1 MTTLSS
7 THTSR
12 TIRRVVL
19 GSLLSFACFAC
30 AQQQPA
36 SAQQQQPVGDV
47 YESGSGAGAGS
58 PAQAVQKL
66 YELAAEMT
74 DDPSSGYNATNGN
87 WPDADAAWAQWGN
100 AIGQNGNT
108 LTQQQRAVLTACA
121 ANLSAAIDSAE
132 RSYRI
137 QISQQNNPPAQADAQ
152 QLKATAQKEFA
163 LCNLAD
169 ALNGSNGTPAT
180 GGASAGGSGAPIQGG
195 VNTGSNGASGS
206 GAPGTPGGPLLKT
219 GTSFTEPGPGNPGS
233 GMPRSGAPGT
243 ILGSGPGTP
252 PSNSGTP
259 ASGTPGTG
267 TPGTGTPG
275 GQQPTATNGTPD
287 PNNRTLGIMIGM
299 SNCIKSLPNLLSGM
313 GYFMQGKFV
322 DAATSWGINPKT
334 GNPTVLQQEL
344 SVPVIGNNGKSL
356 VPNNLT
362 PYQQGVIDGQ
372 RLCGYTLS
380 GLAGKGLGAA
390 ASKVAPVL
398 KGGVGTTGPKPAG
411 GPLPPGEGTPVTGT
425 PGEPGAPGGNGA
437 EPAQPAPGEPNG
449 EPPTPD
455 KTPVTNPAPIEP
467 KGAPPTVDKTV
478 ATNPAPRSSQPTIK
492 GGVSAQDPI
501 EGNDLDSAL
510 SNDANNDSP
519 APELANKFVELA
531 DGPVKLGNFIGQGT
545 FAAVFDDGGAMVTKV
560 AKRNGLGYFN
570 KQLQGQLNGSEAL
583 QKAGINHPEVTPKT
597 FQDVTDAPESIE
609 QENAA
614 KKYPGSKELSAASF
628 QEEPAAMQNQI
639 VNSLKSLLLD
649 KLASAGYVMGDIN
662 PSNFRMWEDDG
673 VLQAIPHDT
682 DMIMTMPEIDQAFA
696 NQQKGVPSVL
706 DGSLGASGANA
717 YVPGAYPTAQALAN
731 QLFIGLEDW
740 LYNGPPKAPPMQ

>member
-1 MTTLSS
+1 M
-7 THTSR
+7 R
-12 TIRRVVL
+12 KVVL
-19 GSLLSFACFAC
+19 GYLLGFACF
-30 AQQQPA
+30 A

-47 YESGSGAGAGS
+47 YESGSGAGAET

-66 YELAAEMT
+66 YELAATMT
-74 DDPSSGYNATNGN
+74 DDPSSGYNAKTSS
-87 WPDADAAWAQWGN
+87 WPEADAAWAQWDN
-100 AIGQNGNT
+100 AIGLNGNT
-108 LTQQQRAVLTACA
+108 LTQQQRSVLVPCA
-121 ANLSAAIDSAE
+121 ANLGAAIDSAE

-137 QISQQNNPPAQADAQ
+137 QISQVGNAPAQADAQ
-152 QLKATAQKEFA
+152 QLKATARKEFE
-163 LCNLAD
+163 LCNPAD
-169 ALNGSNGTPAT
+169 AMNGSNGTPAT
-180 GGASAGGSGAPIQGG
+180 AGGSGPPIQGG
-195 VNTGSNGASGS
+195 VNSGANGNPGS
-206 GAPGTPGGPLLKT
+206 GAPGAPSGSPLLKT
-219 GTSFTEPGPGNPGS
+219 GTSYTEPGPGSQGTGTPGS
-233 GMPRSGAPGT
+233 GMPRSGTPGT
-243 ILGSGPGTP
+243 ILDSGPGTP
-252 PSNSGTP
+252 PSNSGTNP
-259 ASGTPGTG
+259 PSKAPGTG
-267 TPGTGTPG
+267 GPSKGGP
-275 GQQPTATNGTPD
+275 GQQPTATPGTPD

-299 SNCIKSLPNLLSGM
+299 SNCIKSLPNLLSGL
-313 GYFMQGKFV
+313 GSFMQGKFV

-390 ASKVAPVL
+390 GKSVAGKVAPLL
-398 KGGVGTTGPKPAG
+398 KGGAQATGPKPVG
-411 GPLPPGEGTPVTGT
+411 GPLTPGEGTPATGT

-449 EPPTPD
+449 APPTDKTPITNPD
-455 KTPVTNPAPIEP
+455 KTVVTNPAPS
-467 KGAPPTVDKTV
+467 
-478 ATNPAPRSSQPTIK
+478 SSQPTIK

-501 EGNDLDSAL
+501 EGNDLDNAL

-519 APELANKFVELA
+519 APELANKFVQLS
-531 DGPVKLGNFIGQGT
+531 DGPLKLGKFIGQGS

-570 KQLQGQLNGSEAL
+570 KQLQGQLSGSEAL

-597 FQDVTDAPESIE
+597 FQDVSDVPESIE

-614 KKYPGSKELSAASF
+614 QKYPGSKELSAASF
-628 QEEPAAMQNQI
+628 QKESAAMQNQI
-639 VNSLKSLLLD
+639 INSLKSVLLD
-649 KLASAGYVMGDIN
+649 KLPRAGYVMGDIN
-662 PSNFRMWEDDG
+662 PSNFTMWEDAG

-682 DMIMTMPEIDQAFA
+682 DMIMTLPEINEAFA

-706 DGSLGASGANA
+706 DGSLGASGAKA
-717 YVPGAYPTAQALAN
+717 YAPGAYPNAQALAN

-740 LYNGPPKAPPMQ
+740 LYNGPKAPPTQ